1 MSTTRFQLSS
11 GTFTQNWTDAGLI
24 TVNNSWANVPSIV
37 GYLGDD
43 PSSTATGVDPRNLTS
58 ATIGLTANVTANSIS
73 ANPSGGG
80 VYEYSGTGVTNSTI
94 ALNGSGS
101 ADFPHIV
108 VYLDAT
114 GRENVRFQANI
125 RDLDATDN
133 AVQQVAVQYRVGG
146 GPWQNVTGGY
156 IADATDTG
164 ATKVTAIDIVLPAD
178 ANNAADL
185 EVRVLTTNAVGSDE
199 LVGVDDIVVSS
210 QAVTDDTTAPELA
223 AFNPTDPDDN
233 AVAVD
238 PGANLVLRF
247 TEAVK
252 AGTGSFTLSNGTD
265 NRVFDITNPQVTI
278 SGNTVT
284 IDPATDLVAGT
295 TYTLTAPAGVIEDLA
310 GNDYAGL
317 ANGALDFTVASNDPI
332 TIGEIQGLGHTSG
345 YLNTRVKTDGVVTA
359 IDTNGF
365 YLQSAAGA
373 SDGDV
378 RTSDGIFVFT
388 GSAPAGVA
396 KGDLLR
402 IDATVGEFRAGGDA
416 RNLTVTQLTSPTIAK
431 LGAATVESIVIGKN
445 GLLPPTAIIDNDSFA
460 VYDPTQ
466 DGIDFWESL
475 EGMFVTVDAPQVVA
489 NTNGFGETYVVA
501 SGGAGATG
509 VNARG
514 GVTIAQGDY
523 NPERLQLDEDSGLF
537 NGFDDS
543 YTTGD
548 RLADVKGVINYAF
561 QSYELLVT
569 EAVTLTND
577 VELWKETT
585 ELQEAQDQLSVATY
599 NLENLSAADSQ
610 DKLYSLAQDIVYN
623 LNAPDILAAQEIQD
637 ADGAGTG
644 AGLSGV
650 PTANALIQAILDM
663 GGPEYAYAEVAPS
676 ANNSTGGEPNGNIR
690 NGFFYDPSRVT
701 LVDGSVQLINDPV
714 YNGTRRPLAAS
725 FEFNGETVTL
735 VNVHLTSRL
744 GSDPLYGANQ
754 PPNDA
759 GDAART
765 AQAQGI
771 RNWIDARLGADPDAN
786 IAVLGDFN
794 GFSWEGSVTALTNG
808 GKMQDLN
815 TLLTAEERY
824 SYVFDGN
831 AQAIDHIVA
840 TKGLFQVAQFDAV
853 HLNAELTEQF
863 QLSTDHDPQLALF
876 RLGPPAVEQLDWSI
890 THTPADFG
898 SPYGAGERGVPM
910 WMAHWDYA

>member
-1 MSTTRFQLSS
+1 MSTTRFLLSS
-11 GTFTQNWTDAGLI
+11 GDFAQNWTDAGLI
-24 TVNNSWANVPSIV
+24 TANNNWAGVPSIV

-43 PSSTATGVDPRNLTS
+43 PASSPTGVDPRTLTS
-58 ATIGLTANVTANSIS
+58 ATLGLTPNVTANST
-73 ANPSGGG
+73 ATNPSGGG
-80 VYEYSGTGVTNSTI
+80 VYESALANPTI
-94 ALNGSGS
+94 ALNGSGT

-133 AVQQVAVQYRVGG
+133 SIQQVAVQFRIGG
-146 GPWQNVTGGY
+146 GPWQNIDGGY

-164 ATKVTAIDIVLPAD
+164 STKVTALDILLPAT
-178 ANNAADL
+178 ANNTGDL
-185 EVRVLTTNAVGSDE
+185 EIRVLTTNAVGNDE
-199 LVGVDDIVVSS
+199 LVGIDDIVISS
-210 QAVTDDTTAPELA
+210 APAGADTTAPELA

-238 PGANLVLRF
+238 PGANIVLRF

-252 AGTGSFTLSNGTD
+252 AGTGSFMLSNGTD

-284 IDPATDLVAGT
+284 IDPATDLQAGT

-317 ANGALDFTVASNDPI
+317 GAGALDFTVLSDEPV

-345 YLNTRVKTDGVVTA
+345 FLNTVVRTDGVVTA

-365 YLQSAAGA
+365 YIQSAAGA
-373 SDGDV
+373 ADGDI
-378 RTSDGIFVFT
+378 RTSDGIFIFT

-402 IDATVGEFRAGGDA
+402 IQATVGEFRPGNDT
-416 RNLTVTQLTSPTIAK
+416 RNLTITQLTGATIAK
-431 LGAATVESIVIGKN
+431 LGIGTIEPLVIGA
-445 GLLPPTAIIDNDSFA
+445 GALLPPTAIIDNDGFG
-460 VYDPTQ
+460 VYDPAQ
-466 DGIDFWESL
+466 DGIDFYESI
-475 EGMFVTVDAPQVVA
+475 EGMYVTVDAPQVVA
-489 NTNGFGETYVVA
+489 NTNSFGETFVVA

-514 GVTIAQGDY
+514 GITIAQGDF

-548 RLADVKGVINYAF
+548 RLADVEGVISYAF

-569 EAVTLTND
+569 QAVTVTEN
-577 VELWKETT
+577 VELYKEYT

-599 NLENLSAADSQ
+599 NLENLSANDSQ
-610 DKLYSLAQDIVYN
+610 DKLYSLAQDIVFN
-623 LNAPDILAAQEIQD
+623 LNAPDIIGAQEIQD
-637 ADGAGTG
+637 GDGAGTG

-650 PTANALIQAILDM
+650 PTAQALIQAIMDM
-663 GGPEYAYAEVAPS
+663 GGPEYAYAEVAPT

-690 NGFFYDPSRVT
+690 NGFFYDPSRVS
-701 LVDGSVQLINDPV
+701 LVEGSVQLINDPV

-744 GSDPLYGANQ
+744 GSDPLFGATQ
-754 PPNDA
+754 PPADA
-759 GDAART
+759 GDGART
-765 AQAQGI
+765 AQAQGV
-771 RNWIDARLGADPDAN
+771 RNWIDARLAGDPDAN

-794 GFSWEGSVTALTNG
+794 GFTWEGSVGALTAG
-808 GKMQDLN
+808 GKLADLN
-815 TLLTAEERY
+815 ALLPAEERY
-824 SYVFDGN
+824 SFVFEGN
-831 AQAIDHIVA
+831 SQALDHIVA
-840 TKGLFQVAQFDAV
+840 TTGLFQNAQFDAV
-853 HLNAELTEQF
+853 HLNSELTEEF
-863 QLSTDHDPQLALF
+863 QLSTDHDPQIALF
-876 RLGPPAVEQLDWSI
+876 KLGPAAVEELDWQI
-890 THTPADFG
+890 VHTPSD
-898 SPYGAGERGVPM
+898 YGWAGVDAGM
-910 WMAHWDYA
+910 MMTHWAYA

>member
-1 MSTTRFQLSS
+1 MSTSRFQLSS
-11 GTFTQNWTDAGLI
+11 GSFVQRWTDIGLI
-24 TVNNSWANVPSIV
+24 TANNNWANVPSIV

-58 ATIGLTANVTANSIS
+58 PTTGTTVNVTANST
-73 ANPSGGG
+73 ATNPSGGG
-80 VYEYSGTGVTNSTI
+80 VYEVQIADPTI
-94 ALNGSGS
+94 ALNGSGT

-133 AVQQVAVQYRVGG
+133 AVQQVAVQYRIGG

-164 ATKVTAIDIVLPAD
+164 ATKVTALDVLLPAD
-178 ANNAADL
+178 ANNASDL
-185 EVRVLTTNAVGSDE
+185 EVRVLTTNAPSNDE
-199 LVGVDDIVVSS
+199 LIGIDDIVITSDAAGADV
-210 QAVTDDTTAPELA
+210 TAPELA

-238 PGANLVLRF
+238 PGANIVLRF

-252 AGTGSFTLSNGTD
+252 AGSGSFTLSNGTD

-317 ANGALDFTVASNDPI
+317 PAGALDFTVLSTSPI

-345 YLNTRVKTDGVVTA
+345 FVNTRVKTEGVVTA
-359 IDTNGF
+359 IDSNG
-365 YLQSAAGA
+365 YYIQSATGA

-388 GSAPAGVA
+388 GSTPAGVA

-402 IDATVGEFRAGGDA
+402 IEATVSEFRPANDT
-416 RNLTVTQLTSPTIAK
+416 RNLTITQLSNASVAK
-431 LGAATVESIVIGKN
+431 LGAATVEEIVIGQG
-445 GLLPPTAIIDNDSFA
+445 GLLPPTAIISNDGFG
-460 VYDPTQ
+460 VYDPAQ
-466 DGIDFWESL
+466 DGIDFYESI
-475 EGMFVTVDAPQVVA
+475 EGMFVTIDAPLVVA
-489 NTNGFGETYVVA
+489 NTNEFGETFVVA

-514 GVTIAQGDY
+514 GITIAQGDY
-523 NPERLQLDEDSGLF
+523 NPERLQLDEDSGIF
-537 NGFDDS
+537 NGFDAS

-548 RLADVKGVINYAF
+548 RLADVKGVISYAF
-561 QSYELLVT
+561 QSYELLVAET
-569 EAVTLTND
+569 VTQTQD

-585 ELQEAQDQLSVATY
+585 ELVEAQDQLSVATY
-599 NLENLSAADSQ
+599 NMENLSANDDPA
-610 DKLYSLAQDIVYN
+610 KLYSLAEDIVFN
-623 LNAPDILAAQEIQD
+623 LNAPDIIAAQEIQD

-650 PTANALIQAILDM
+650 PTANALIQAILDL
-663 GGPEYAYAEVAPS
+663 GGPQYAYAEVAPS

-690 NGFFYDPSRVT
+690 NGYFYDPSRVS

-744 GSDPLYGANQ
+744 GSDPLWGATQ
-754 PPNDA
+754 PPADA

-765 AQAQGI
+765 AQAQAI
-771 RNWIDARLGADPDAN
+771 RTWIDARLAADPDAN
-786 IAVLGDFN
+786 IAVMGDFN

-815 TLLTAEERY
+815 SLLPAEERY
-824 SYVFDGN
+824 SYLFEGN
-831 AQAIDHIVA
+831 SQAIDHIVA
-840 TKGLFQVAQFDAV
+840 TNGLFQGAQFDAV
-853 HLNAELTEQF
+853 HLNSEQPEAL
-863 QLSTDHDPQLALF
+863 QLSTDHDPQMALF
-876 RLGPPAVEQLDWSI
+876 KLGPAAVEQLDWTVI
-890 THTPADFG
+890 HTPSDFG
-898 SPYGAGERGVPM
+898 YPM
-910 WMAHWDYA
+910 AAFARFGIESTHWAIA

>member
-1 MSTTRFQLSS
+1 MSTTRYSLAS
-11 GTFTQNWTDAGLI
+11 GSFIQRWTDAGLI
-24 TVNNSWANVPSIV
+24 TANNNWANVPSIV

-43 PSSTATGVDPRNLTS
+43 PAGSATGVDPRNLTS
-58 ATIGLTANVTANSIS
+58 PTLGLTPNVTANST
-73 ANPSGGG
+73 ATNPSGGG
-80 VYEYSGTGVTNSTI
+80 VYEVALADPTI
-94 ALNGSGS
+94 ALNGSGT

-114 GRENVRFQANI
+114 GRENVRFQANV

-133 AVQQVAVQYRVGG
+133 AVQQVAVQYRIGG

-156 IADATDTG
+156 IADATDVG
-164 ATKVTAIDIVLPAD
+164 ATKVTAIDVTLPAD
-178 ANNAADL
+178 ANNAGDL
-185 EVRVLTTNAVGSDE
+185 EVRVLTTNAPGNDE
-199 LVGVDDIVVSS
+199 LVGIDDIVISS
-210 QAVTDDTTAPELA
+210 AAAGADTTAPTLA

-238 PGANLVLRF
+238 PGANIVLRF

-317 ANGALDFTVASNDPI
+317 PAGALDFTVASTNPI

-345 YLNTRVKTDGVVTA
+345 YVNTRVKTEGVVTA
-359 IDTNGF
+359 VDTNG
-365 YLQSAAGA
+365 YYIQSATGA

-402 IDATVGEFRAGGDA
+402 VEALVSEFRPANDT
-416 RNLTVTQLTSPTIAK
+416 RNLTITQLSNASIAR
-431 LGAATVESIVIGKN
+431 LGAATVEEIVIGQG
-445 GLLPPTAIIDNDSFA
+445 GLLPPTAIISNDGFG
-460 VYDPTQ
+460 VYDPAQ
-466 DGIDFWESL
+466 DGIDFYESI
-475 EGMFVTVDAPQVVA
+475 EGMFVTIDAPLVVA
-489 NTNGFGETYVVA
+489 NTNSFGETFVVA

-514 GVTIAQGDY
+514 GITIAQGDY
-523 NPERLQLDEDSGLF
+523 NPERLQLDEDSGIF
-537 NGFDDS
+537 DGFDQS

-548 RLADVKGVINYAF
+548 RLADVKGVISYAF
-561 QSYELLVT
+561 QSYELLVA
-569 EAVTLTND
+569 EAVTQTED
-577 VELWKETT
+577 VTLWKETT
-585 ELQEAQDQLSVATY
+585 ELVEAQDQLSVATY
-599 NLENLSAADSQ
+599 NMENLSANDDL
-610 DKLYSLAQDIVYN
+610 DKIYSLAEDIVFN
-623 LNAPDILAAQEIQD
+623 LNAPDIIAAQEIQD
-637 ADGAGTG
+637 ADGAGTA

-650 PTANALIQAILDM
+650 PTAQALIQAILDM
-663 GGPEYAYAEVAPS
+663 GGPQYAYAEVAPT

-690 NGFFYDPSRVT
+690 NGYFYDPSRVS

-744 GSDPLYGANQ
+744 GSDPLWGATQ
-754 PPNDA
+754 PPADA

-765 AQAQGI
+765 AQAQAV
-771 RNWIDARLGADPDAN
+771 RTWIDARLAADPDAN
-786 IAVLGDFN
+786 IAVMGDFN
-794 GFSWEGSVTALTNG
+794 GFTWEGSVTALTNG

-815 TLLTAEERY
+815 TLLPAEERY
-824 SYVFDGN
+824 SYLFEGN
-831 AQAIDHIVA
+831 SQAIDHIVA
-840 TKGLFQVAQFDAV
+840 TNGLFQVAQFDAV
-853 HLNAELTEQF
+853 HLNAEQPDAL
-863 QLSTDHDPQLALF
+863 QLSTDHDPQMAVF
-876 RLGPPAVEQLDWSI
+876 KLGPAAVETLDWTI

-898 SPYGAGERGVPM
+898 YPMAGERF
-910 WMAHWDYA
+910 MALQPQHWAFA

>member
-1 MSTTRFQLSS
+1 MSTTRFLLSS
-11 GTFTQNWTDAGLI
+11 GNFAQNWTDAGLI
-24 TVNNSWANVPSIV
+24 TANNNWAGVPSIM

-43 PSSTATGVDPRNLTS
+43 PSSSVTGVDPRNLTS
-58 ATIGLTANVTANSIS
+58 ATLGLTPNVTANST
-73 ANPSGGG
+73 ATNPSGGG
-80 VYEYSGTGVTNSTI
+80 VYESALANPTI
-94 ALNGSGS
+94 ALNGSGT

-133 AVQQVAVQYRVGG
+133 SVQQVAVQYRVGG

-164 ATKVTAIDIVLPAD
+164 ATKVTALDVLLPAD

-185 EVRVLTTNAVGSDE
+185 EVRVLTTNAVGNDE
-199 LVGVDDIVVSS
+199 LVGIDDIVISS
-210 QAVTDDTTAPELA
+210 EPVGADVTAPELT

-238 PGANLVLRF
+238 PAANIVLRF
-247 TEAVK
+247 TEAVQ

-265 NRVFDITNPQVTI
+265 NRVFDITNLQVTI
-278 SGNTVT
+278 SGNTIT

-295 TYTLTAPAGVIEDLA
+295 TYTLTAAAGVVEDLA
-310 GNDYAGL
+310 GNDFAGI
-317 ANGALDFTVASNDPI
+317 AAGELDFTVASNDPI
-332 TIGEIQGLGHTSG
+332 TIGEIQGLGHASG
-345 YLNTRVKTDGVVTA
+345 YVNTRVKTEGVVTA
-359 IDTNGF
+359 IDSNG
-365 YLQSAAGA
+365 YYIQSATGA
-373 SDGDV
+373 SDGDI

-388 GSAPAGVA
+388 GSAPAGIAV
-396 KGDLLR
+396 GELLR
-402 IDATVGEFRAGGDA
+402 IDATVGEFRPGGDT
-416 RNLTVTQLTSPTIAK
+416 RNLTVTQLSNATVAK
-431 LGAATVESIVIGKN
+431 LGAATVEQIVIGQG
-445 GLLPPTAIIDNDSFA
+445 GLLPPTGIISNDGFA
-460 VYDPTQ
+460 TYDPEQ
-466 DGIDFWESL
+466 DGIDFWESI
-475 EGMFVTVDAPQVVA
+475 EGMYVTVDAPQVVA
-489 NTNGFGETYVVA
+489 NTNEFGETFVVA

-523 NPERLQLDEDSGLF
+523 NPERLQLDEDSGI
-537 NGFDDS
+537 FDGLNEDL
-543 YTTGD
+543 TTGD
-548 RLADVKGVINYAF
+548 RLADVKGVISYAF

-569 EAVTLTND
+569 EAVTVTED

-599 NLENLSAADSQ
+599 NLENLSASDSI

-644 AGLSGV
+644 AGLSGIE
-650 PTANALIQAILDM
+650 TAQALIQAILDM
-663 GGPEYAYAEVAPS
+663 GGPEYAYAEVAPT
-676 ANNSTGGEPNGNIR
+676 ANNSTGGEPNANIR
-690 NGFFYDPSRVT
+690 NGFFYDPSRVS
-701 LVDGSVQLINDPV
+701 LVEGSVQLINDPV

-735 VNVHLTSRL
+735 VNVHFTSRL
-744 GSDPLYGANQ
+744 GSDPLYGATQ
-754 PPNDA
+754 PPADA

-765 AQAQGI
+765 AQAQAI
-771 RNWIDARLGADPDAN
+771 RTWIDARLAADADAN

-808 GKMQDLN
+808 GRMQDLN
-815 TLLTAEERY
+815 TLLPEEERY
-824 SYVFDGN
+824 SYLFEGN
-831 AQAIDHIVA
+831 SQAIDHIVA
-840 TKGLFQVAQFDAV
+840 TNGLFSVAQFDAV
-853 HLNAELTEQF
+853 HLNAEQREEY

-876 RLGPPAVEQLDWSI
+876 RLGPPAVDQLEWEI
-890 THTPADFG
+890 VHTPADFG
-898 SPYGAGERGVPM
+898 SPWGNDVTIMPQ
-910 WMAHWDYA
+910 HWAFA

>member
-1 MSTTRFQLSS
+1 MSTTRFQLAS
-11 GTFTQNWTDAGLI
+11 GNFIQNWTDAGLI
-24 TVNNSWANVPSIV
+24 TTANNWANVPSIV

-43 PSSTATGVDPRNLTS
+43 PSGSPTGVDPRNLTS
-58 ATIGLTANVTANSIS
+58 PTVGLTANVTPNST
-73 ANPSGGG
+73 ATNPSGGG
-80 VYEYSGTGVTNSTI
+80 VYEVQIANPTI
-94 ALNGSGS
+94 ALNGSGT

-133 AVQQVAVQYRVGG
+133 AVQQVAVQYRIGG

-156 IADATDTG
+156 VADATDTG
-164 ATKVTAIDIVLPAD
+164 ATKVTAIDVTLPAD
-178 ANNAADL
+178 ANNASDL
-185 EVRVLTTNAVGSDE
+185 EVRVLTTNAVGNDE
-199 LVGVDDIVVSS
+199 LVGIDDIVISS
-210 QAVTDDTTAPELA
+210 APAGADTTAPTLA

-238 PGANLVLRF
+238 PGANIVLRF

-295 TYTLTAPAGVIEDLA
+295 TYTLTAPAGILEDVA

-317 ANGALDFTVASNDPI
+317 PAGALDFTVLSNDPI

-345 YLNTRVKTDGVVTA
+345 YVNTRVKTEGVVTA
-359 IDTNGF
+359 IDSNG
-365 YLQSAAGA
+365 YYIQSASGA

-388 GSAPAGVA
+388 GSTPAGVA

-402 IDATVGEFRAGGDA
+402 IDATVSEFRPGGDT
-416 RNLTVTQLTSPTIAK
+416 RNLTITQLTNASIAK
-431 LGAATVESIVIGKN
+431 LGAATVEDVVIGQG
-445 GLLPPTAIIDNDSFA
+445 GLLPPTGIISNDGFS
-460 VYDPTQ
+460 VYDPAQ
-466 DGIDFWESL
+466 DGIDFYESI
-475 EGMFVTVDAPQVVA
+475 EGMYVTVDAPQVVA
-489 NTNGFGETYVVA
+489 NSNEFGETFVVA
-501 SGGAGATG
+501 SSGQGATG

-514 GVTIAQGDY
+514 GITIAQGDY
-523 NPERLQLDEDSGLF
+523 NPERLQLDEDSGI
-537 NGFDDS
+537 FDGLDES
-543 YTTGD
+543 LTTGD
-548 RLADVKGVINYAF
+548 QLADVKGVISYAF

-569 EAVTLTND
+569 EAVTVTED
-577 VELWKETT
+577 VDLWKETT
-585 ELQEAQDQLSVATY
+585 NLQEAQDQLSVATY
-599 NLENLSAADSQ
+599 NLENLSANDDPA
-610 DKLYSLAQDIVYN
+610 KLYSLAEDIVFN
-623 LNAPDILAAQEIQD
+623 LNAPDILGVQEIQD

-644 AGLSGV
+644 ADLSGV
-650 PTANALIQAILDM
+650 PTANALIQAILDL
-663 GGPEYAYAEVAPS
+663 GGPQYAYAEVAPS

-690 NGFFYDPSRVT
+690 NGFLYDPSRVS

-754 PPNDA
+754 PPVDA
-759 GDAART
+759 GDTART
-765 AQAQGI
+765 AQAQAI
-771 RNWIDARLGADPDAN
+771 RTWIDARLSADPDAN

-815 TLLTAEERY
+815 TLLPAEERY
-824 SYVFDGN
+824 SYLFEGN

-840 TKGLFQVAQFDAV
+840 TNGLFQNAQFDAV
-853 HLNAELTEQF
+853 HLNSEQPEAL
-863 QLSTDHDPQLALF
+863 QLSTDHDPQLAIF
-876 RLGPPAVEQLDWSI
+876 KLGPTAVDQLDWAI
-890 THTPADFG
+890 IHTPEDFG
-898 SPYGAGERGVPM
+898 WPMTGERMIAMQPQ
-910 WMAHWDYA
+910 HWAIA

>member
-1 MSTTRFQLSS
+1 MSTTRFSLAS
-11 GTFTQNWTDAGLI
+11 GNFSQNWTDAGLI
-24 TVNNSWANVPSIV
+24 TVNNSWSGVPSIV

-43 PSSTATGVDPRNLTS
+43 PGTTATGVDPRTLTS
-58 ATIGLTANVTANSIS
+58 ATTGTTVNVTANSTT

-80 VYEYSGTGVTNSTI
+80 VYESALADPTI
-94 ALNGSGS
+94 ALNGSGT

-125 RDLDATDN
+125 RDLDSTDN
-133 AVQQVAVQYRVGG
+133 SVQQIAVQYRIGG
-146 GPWQNVTGGY
+146 GLWQNVAGGY
-156 IADATDTG
+156 IADATDAG
-164 ATKVTAIDIVLPAD
+164 ATKVTALDFFLPSG
-178 ANNAADL
+178 ANNASDL
-185 EVRVLTTNAVGSDE
+185 EVRVLTTNAVGNDE
-199 LVGVDDIVVSS
+199 LVGIDDIVISS
-210 QAVTDDTTAPELA
+210 APAGADVTAPTLSG
-223 AFNPTDPDDN
+223 FNPTDPDDN

-238 PGANLVLRF
+238 PAANIVLRF

-252 AGTGSFTLSNGTD
+252 AGSGSFTLSNGTD
-265 NRVFDITNPQVTI
+265 NRVFDITNPQVSI
-278 SGNTVT
+278 SGNTIT
-284 IDPATDLVAGT
+284 IDPATDLIAGT

-317 ANGALDFTVASNDPI
+317 PAGALDFTVASTDPI

-345 YLNTRVKTDGVVTA
+345 YVNTVVKTEGVVTA

-365 YLQSAAGA
+365 YLQSASGQ

-388 GSAPAGVA
+388 GSTPAGVTR
-396 KGDLLR
+396 GDLLR
-402 IDATVGEFRAGGDA
+402 IEATVGEFRPANDT
-416 RNLTVTQLTSPTIAK
+416 RNLTITQLSNASIAK
-431 LGAATVESIVIGKN
+431 FGAATVEDIVIGQ
-445 GLLPPTAIIDNDSFA
+445 GGRLPPTSIITDDGFG
-460 VYDPTQ
+460 VYDPAQ
-466 DGIDFWESL
+466 DGIDFYESI
-475 EGMFVTVDAPQVVA
+475 EGMYVTVDAPLVVA
-489 NTNGFGETYVVA
+489 NTNNFGETFIVA

-509 VNARG
+509 VNGRG
-514 GVTIAQGDY
+514 GITIAQGDY
-523 NPERLQLDEDSGLF
+523 NPERLQIDEDSGI
-537 NGFDDS
+537 FDGLNEDL
-543 YTTGD
+543 TTGD

-569 EAVTLTND
+569 EAVTVTAD

-585 ELQEAQDQLSVATY
+585 ELVESQDQLSVATY
-599 NLENLSAADSQ
+599 NLENLSANDSL

-623 LNAPDILAAQEIQD
+623 LNAPDILGVQEVQD

-650 PTANALIQAILDM
+650 PTAQALIQAILDT
-663 GGPEYAYAEVAPS
+663 GGPEYAYAEVAPT

-690 NGFFYDPSRVT
+690 NGFLYDPSRVS

-744 GSDPLYGANQ
+744 GSDPLYGATQ
-754 PPNDA
+754 PPADA
-759 GDAART
+759 GNSART

-771 RNWIDARLGADPDAN
+771 RNWIDIKLAADPDAN

-794 GFSWEGSVTALTNG
+794 GFTWEGSVSALTNG

-815 TLLTAEERY
+815 SLLPAEERY
-824 SYVFDGN
+824 SYVFEGN
-831 AQAIDHIVA
+831 SQAIDHIVA
-840 TKGLFQVAQFDAV
+840 TNGLAQDAQFDAV
-853 HLNAELTEQF
+853 HLNAEQRAATR
-863 QLSTDHDPQLALF
+863 LSTDHDPQVALF
-876 RLGPPAVEQLDWSI
+876 RLGPPAIAQFEWE
-890 THTPADFG
+890 TAHTPADFG
-898 SPYGAGERGVPM
+898 WPVAGGDIPM
-910 WMAHWDYA
+910 MPQHWAFA